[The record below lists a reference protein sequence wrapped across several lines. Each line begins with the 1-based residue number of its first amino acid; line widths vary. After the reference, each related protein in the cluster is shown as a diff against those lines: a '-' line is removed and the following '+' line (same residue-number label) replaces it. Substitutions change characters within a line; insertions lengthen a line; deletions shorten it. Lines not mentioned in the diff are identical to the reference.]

1 MDDEQGGLHHY
12 TSPPC
17 SENIEGGGGGSRGQS
32 GIVHPGAVD
41 DRDGGGDIGVRIM
54 NEREMA
60 QGTKIS
66 KERKRLAELLDQL
79 QRERGVN
86 ISEVDS
92 SQWNDLVRDAQRLL
106 EAEKRQI

>member
-1 MDDEQGGLHHY
+1 MACVYNDDDTGRFGEPVCGNIVNTFDHLDGVIMD
-12 TSPPC
+12 
-17 SENIEGGGGGSRGQS
+17 
-32 GIVHPGAVD
+32 
-41 DRDGGGDIGVRIM
+41 
-54 NEREMA
+54 EREMA

-66 KERKRLAELLDQL
+66 KERKRLAELLDQI